1 MALRTLV
8 VDDEPPVH
16 DAIRMM
22 VDWRA
27 LNYQMPDSAADGAEA
42 LAMMR
47 ERNYDVIITDICMPN
62 MSGLEFMR
70 ETKRLNQ
77 KVQIL
82 VITAYA
88 QFSYAQEA
96 LRLGARDLFLKP
108 LDRHELEACLR
119 AIAAEYPDTPQQED
133 GQNYKRDELYQ
144 KLLDTLNDHF
154 QQDISVRR
162 LAEEHYVSSA
172 YLGQYFKRM
181 SGTTIHEYINR
192 KRIDWIKMRTQQKN
206 VYVQKIIAD
215 AGYKNSGYFYRVFQK
230 MEGMS
235 FAEWRD
241 SLNLQDAARP
251 LPEQESP
258 GQAWYDSDDGLPGE
272 ENDE

>member
-1 MALRTLV
+1 MALRTLI

-16 DAIRMM
+16 DAIRIM

-27 LNYQMPDSAADGAEA
+27 MNYQMPDSAMDGMEA

-47 ERNYDVIITDICMPN
+47 ERHYDVIITDICMPN
-62 MSGLEFMR
+62 MNGLEFMR

-77 KVQIL
+77 KAQLL
-82 VITAYA
+82 VITAYD

-108 LDRHELEACLR
+108 LDRHELESCLK
-119 AIAAEYPDTPQQED
+119 AIAAEYPDTSTPED
-133 GQNYKRDELYQ
+133 DQHYKRDELYQ
-144 KLLDTLNDHF
+144 RLLDTLNDNF
-154 QQDISVRR
+154 QQDISVRQ
-162 LAEEHYVSSA
+162 LAEENYVSPA

-192 KRIDWIKMRTQQKN
+192 KRIEWIKTRIQQKS

-215 AGYKNSGYFYRVFQK
+215 AGYKNSGYFYRIFQK
-230 MEGMS
+230 IEGVS
-235 FAEWRD
+235 FADYRD
-241 SLNLQDAARP
+241 SLHIQDAARS
-251 LPEQESP
+251 LPEQENP
-258 GQAWYDSDDGLPGE
+258 DQEWLDDDDELPE